1 MTAENLIIKGAIKF
15 KKITGI
21 SLASQIFFRE
31 KNRFTPTEET
41 SHKYSPYK
49 SILNYKIIDTNVL
62 WDLLNFL

>member
-1 MTAENLIIKGAIKF
+1 MKF
-15 KKITGI
+15 KKIAGI
-21 SLASQIFFRE
+21 SLASKIVFRE
-31 KNRFTPTEET
+31 KNRFTPIEQI